1 MPPYIYVLM
10 RQKRRC
16 ETPGFGGRRIEKPDQ
31 LRKREKKL
39 IGPSKENQPSTND
52 ERRSHQLPDPLILTK
67 RPCTVNGG
75 API

>member
-16 ETPGFGGRRIEKPDQ
+16 ETPGFGGRLIEKPDQ

-39 IGPSKENQPSTND
+39 IGPSKEKHTK
-52 ERRSHQLPDPLILTK
+52 HQ
-67 RPCTVNGG
+67 
-75 API
+75 